1 VQKSA
6 EGFCFEK
13 IYLYL
18 ALQIGIKSGFYA
30 EEAMLLQLLITKY
43 LFV

>member
-1 VQKSA
+1 MQKSV
-6 EGFCFEK
+6 GRFCFEK

-18 ALQIGIKSGFYA
+18 ALQIGVKSGFLTVFA
-30 EEAMLLQLLITKY
+30 LFLQLLITKY